1 MPTTSGYA
9 RDANRVPITRNGM
22 VISSTDASF
31 TANGAAIATPI
42 FTVTG
47 TVECLALWGIVTTAI
62 GSNHTAAHWRINDQT
77 IVTQV
82 ISAAAG
88 TTLSSLPVGST
99 ISRIGLVS
107 TALAAST
114 AATGLVTDPV
124 AATAPDFFMPFIVVQ
139 KTASIKTDIEYVYTT
154 NNTSLGA
161 IKFYCGWVP
170 LSDDGNVTAY

>member
-1 MPTTSGYA
+1 MAITSTFG
-9 RDANRVPITRNGM
+9 RDANRIPITRNGM
-22 VISSTDASF
+22 VISSTAASF

-77 IVTQV
+77 ITSQV

-88 TTLSSLPVGST
+88 TTISSLPAGTLLKRGSVN
-99 ISRIGLVS
+99 SVALVV
-107 TALAAST
+107 ST

-124 AATAPDFFMPFIVVQ
+124 AATATDFFMPFTVTQ
-139 KTASIKTDIEYVYTT
+139 KTGGIKTDIEYVYST

-170 LSDDGNVTAY
+170 LSDDGNVSAY